1 MMAKTLYH
9 LSLYVNRISRQI
21 SDQSAKYVKAA
32 GREVLKSLAKET
44 PVDTS
49 LAVSNW
55 IVSVG
60 TPTVKVN
67 PPHVPGK
74 YGSTA
79 SASRAI
85 TLSYGRKVINT
96 YKSRKGLF
104 ISNLLDYVVE
114 LDNGGIKPAKR
125 PNNNWSAG
133 FVQRAVMR
141 GRLAVPKVKLILK

>member
-1 MMAKTLYH
+1 MAKTLYH

-55 IVSVG
+55 TVSVG
-60 TPTVKVN
+60 TPMVN
-67 PPHVPGK
+67 VIPPHVPGRR
-74 YGSTA
+74 GSTA

-96 YKSRKGLF
+96 YKSRQGLF
-104 ISNLLDYVVE
+104 ISNPLDYVVE
-114 LDNGGIKPAKR
+114 LDNGDIKPADRK
-125 PNNNWSAG
+125 NNNWSAG